1 MAIFNSYVS
10 LPEGNGIYRH
20 VNPTKN
26 RVMLRTICCIETL
39 ISELGGLEYEFQSL
53 SRSHKMSLTWRYG
66 NMIKF
71 CGKDMKR
78 L

>member
-1 MAIFNSYVS
+1 MLVYQRVW
-10 LPEGNGIYRH
+10 H
-20 VNPTKN
+20 VNPTRN
-26 RVMLRTICCIETL
+26 IVMLRTIFCIETL